1 MPHPDGGGRGE
12 KGGGKEEEGRQMDKF
27 YPSAAVAKYSSGLL

>member
-1 MPHPDGGGRGE
+1 MGGGEGRE
-12 KGGGKEEEGRQMDKF
+12 GGKEEEGRQMDKF

>member
-1 MPHPDGGGRGE
+1 MGGGEGREGGE
-12 KGGGKEEEGRQMDKF
+12 GKEEEGRQMDKF